1 MNKGVD
7 INVWKFLLNRL
18 NENQKKELLT
28 KENIRIGN
36 MQSLLVRKQS
46 QWKIMLNLL
55 NTELNKP
62 TIQKSITNYYIDDL
76 VPMLKHDLKE
86 EAPHLKDLESVEIEN
101 YEDSVNKYGF
111 LYVLLYLISKKDARA
126 NELIKFS
133 PKENQKKIE
142 LESDSESK
150 QAELSL
156 ALEKIKELRKEL
168 STATKAHKGL
178 EKKFNALDAKYIQLS
193 TDYKTEL
200 NKVKIAYK
208 EDMEESSRILDE
220 ERQEHK
226 KQLLLLEIENTTLKA
241 ELEEQ
246 TIKGNV
252 VIEKNESGAINTVLE
267 KNIKENEKIKVLVF
281 GDLPLT
287 VQKRKD
293 YHFDFFNQDIVTYL
307 FNENYDEYWYIE
319 DKLSLRAKRQIE
331 KNIHSKKVTFDKKN
345 YSRLVN

>member
-1 MNKGVD
+1 MNKGID

-28 KENIRIGN
+28 KENIRVGN

-46 QWKIMLNLL
+46 QWKMILNLL
-55 NTELNKP
+55 DTELNKSAV
-62 TIQKSITNYYIDDL
+62 QKSIMNYYIDDL
-76 VPMLKHDLKE
+76 VPTLKSDLKE
-86 EAPHLKDLESVEIEN
+86 EASHLKDLESLETKN
-101 YEDSVNKYGF
+101 YEESINKYGF
-111 LYVLLYLISKKDARA
+111 LYILLYLVLKDDART
-126 NELIKFS
+126 NEFINFQ
-133 PKENQKKIE
+133 PKEKQKKIE
-142 LESDSESK
+142 SESK

-156 ALEKIKELRKEL
+156 ALETIKELKKDL

-193 TDYKTEL
+193 NDYKTEL

-208 EDMEESSRILDE
+208 EDMEESSKVLDE
-220 ERQEHK
+220 EREEHK

-241 ELEEQ
+241 KLEEQ
-246 TIKGNV
+246 AFKENE
-252 VIEKNESGAINTVLE
+252 VIEKNESAGITTVLE

-287 VQKRKD
+287 VQKRKN

-331 KNIHSKKVTFDKKN
+331 KNIHSKKVTFDRKN